1 MAAEVVVPLP
11 AAELL
16 LQAKRR
22 GHSMRQD
29 TTHPNMD
36 KPAAYSRYY
45 EHDGMLRAY
54 ANRSMV
60 LALLFGVLAIGSL
73 GFAVYVRLQP
83 PTVIR
88 VDADGDATVV
98 GGTPF
103 AGHTRGLTFL
113 TSAAEAGPSDVEA
126 KAVVRRFLDHYLNYT
141 PATVDKQMADAL
153 NMMTGNFRTLVMGRL
168 RDDDTIYKIQDDHI
182 ISNFTV
188 RTIDAVK
195 GNSLTYTAFGV
206 KEVHRLKNREETT
219 DHIVGRYSVRLV
231 FDRRSEYNP
240 SGLLVADYWE
250 QQMVGEKNTSLEQ
263 TDELARE
270 ATRK

>member
-1 MAAEVVVPLP
+1 MNRHL
-11 AAELL
+11 
-16 LQAKRR
+16 
-22 GHSMRQD
+22 S
-29 TTHPNMD
+29 PNSDDD
-36 KPAAYSRYY
+36 KAHYSRYY

-60 LALLFGVLAIGSL
+60 LALLFGVVAMGSMA
-73 GFAVYVRLQP
+73 FAVYVRLQP

-88 VDADGDATVV
+88 VGADGDATVV

-103 AGHTRGLTFL
+103 SARPRGLTFL
-113 TSAAEAGPSDVEA
+113 ASAAEAGPSEVEA

-153 NMMTGNFRTLVMGRL
+153 NLMTGNFRTLVMGRL

-188 RTIDAVK
+188 RNIDVVK
-195 GNSLTYTAFGV
+195 GNPLTYTAFGV
-206 KEVHRLKNREETT
+206 KEIHRLKNRQETT

-250 QQMVGEKNTSLEQ
+250 QQMVGEKNTGLEQ

-270 ATRK
+270 ATSKQ

>member
-1 MAAEVVVPLP
+1 MGAANSTRSPSLEGSEKV
-11 AAELL
+11 
-16 LQAKRR
+16 R
-22 GHSMRQD
+22 
-29 TTHPNMD
+29 
-36 KPAAYSRYY
+36 YSRYY

-60 LALLFGVLAIGSL
+60 LGLLFGVIALGSL
-73 GFAVYVRLQP
+73 AFAVYVRLQP

-88 VDADGDATVV
+88 VDSNGDATVV

-103 AGHTRGLTFL
+103 NGQSRGLTFL
-113 TSAAEAGPSDVEA
+113 ASAAEAAPNDVEA

-141 PATVDKQMADAL
+141 PATVDKQLADAL
-153 NMMTGNFRTLVMGRL
+153 NMMTGNFRSLVMSHL
-168 RDDDTIYKIQDDHI
+168 RDEDTIYKIQDDHI
-182 ISNFTV
+182 ISNFSI

-195 GNSLTYTAFGV
+195 GNPLTYTAFGV
-206 KEVHRLKNREETT
+206 KEIHRLKNRQETT

-250 QQMVGEKNTSLEQ
+250 QQMVGEKNTGLEQ

-270 ATRK
+270 ATAK

>member
-1 MAAEVVVPLP
+1 MNRHL
-11 AAELL
+11 
-16 LQAKRR
+16 
-22 GHSMRQD
+22 S
-29 TTHPNMD
+29 PNSDDD
-36 KPAAYSRYY
+36 KAHYSRYY

-60 LALLFGVLAIGSL
+60 LALLFGVVAMGSMA
-73 GFAVYVRLQP
+73 FAVYVRLQP

-88 VDADGDATVV
+88 VGADGDATVV

-103 AGHTRGLTFL
+103 SARPRGLTFL
-113 TSAAEAGPSDVEA
+113 ASAAEAGPSEVEA

-153 NMMTGNFRTLVMGRL
+153 NLMTGNFRTLVMGRL

-188 RTIDAVK
+188 RNIDVVK
-195 GNSLTYTAFGV
+195 GNPLTYTAFGV
-206 KEVHRLKNREETT
+206 KEIHRLKNRQETT

-250 QQMVGEKNTSLEQ
+250 QQMVGEKNTGLEQ

-270 ATRK
+270 ATRKQ

>member
-1 MAAEVVVPLP
+1 MAATNSGGNRDPERV
-11 AAELL
+11 
-16 LQAKRR
+16 R
-22 GHSMRQD
+22 
-29 TTHPNMD
+29 
-36 KPAAYSRYY
+36 YSRYY

-60 LALLFGVLAIGSL
+60 LALLFGVVAMGSL
-73 GFAVYVRLQP
+73 AFAVYVRLQP

-88 VDADGDATVV
+88 VDNNGDATVV

-103 AGHTRGLTFL
+103 GAQTRALTFL
-113 TSAAEAGPSDVEA
+113 ASAAEAAPNEVEA

-153 NMMTGNFRTLVMGRL
+153 NMMTGNFRTLVMGHL
-168 RDDDTIYKIQDDHI
+168 RDDDTIYKIQEDRI
-182 ISNFTV
+182 ISNFNI

-195 GNSLTYTAFGV
+195 GNPLTYTAFGV
-206 KEVHRLKNREETT
+206 KEIHRLKNRQETT
-219 DHIVGRYSVRLV
+219 DQIVGRYSVRLV

-270 ATRK
+270 ATAK

>member
-1 MAAEVVVPLP
+1 M
-11 AAELL
+11 
-16 LQAKRR
+16 KK
-22 GHSMRQD
+22 MRQLEESAESAD
-29 TTHPNMD
+29 S
-36 KPAAYSRYY
+36 KRYSRYY

-60 LALLFGVLAIGSL
+60 LALLFGVIAFGSL
-73 GFAVYVRLQP
+73 AFAGYIRLQP

-103 AGHTRGLTFL
+103 SGHTRGLTFVA
-113 TSAAEAGPSDVEA
+113 SAAEAAPSDVEA

-153 NMMTGNFRTLVMGRL
+153 NMMTSNFRALVMGRL

-182 ISNFTV
+182 ISNFSI

-195 GNSLTYTAFGV
+195 GNPLTYTAFGV
-206 KEVHRLKNREETT
+206 KEIHHLRNRQETT

-240 SGLLVADYWE
+240 TGLLVADYWE
-250 QQMVGEKNTSLEQ
+250 QQMVGEKNTGLEQ
-263 TDELARE
+263 TDDLARE
-270 ATRK
+270 ATIRP

>member
-1 MAAEVVVPLP
+1 MALQSSTSKHGSEQAE
-11 AAELL
+11 
-16 LQAKRR
+16 QAR
-22 GHSMRQD
+22 
-29 TTHPNMD
+29 
-36 KPAAYSRYY
+36 YSRYY

-60 LALLFGVLAIGSL
+60 LALLFGVIATGSL
-73 GFAVYVRLQP
+73 AFAVYVRLQP

-88 VDADGDATVV
+88 VDTNGDATVV
-98 GGTPF
+98 GGAPF
-103 AGHTRGLTFL
+103 GGQSRGLTFL
-113 TSAAEAGPSDVEA
+113 ASAAEAAPNDVEA

-182 ISNFTV
+182 ISNFNI

-195 GNSLTYTAFGV
+195 GNPLTYTAFGV
-206 KEVHRLKNREETT
+206 KEIHRLKNRQETT

-250 QQMVGEKNTSLEQ
+250 QQMVGEKNTGLEQ

>member
-1 MAAEVVVPLP
+1 MNRHLNPE
-11 AAELL
+11 
-16 LQAKRR
+16 
-22 GHSMRQD
+22 SD
-29 TTHPNMD
+29 DD
-36 KPAAYSRYY
+36 KVRYSRYY

-60 LALLFGVLAIGSL
+60 LALLFGVVALGSL
-73 GFAVYVRLQP
+73 AFAVYVRLQP

-88 VDADGDATVV
+88 VDAGGDATVV

-103 AGHTRGLTFL
+103 SGRTSGLTFL
-113 TSAAEAGPSDVEA
+113 TSAAEAGPSEVEA

-153 NMMTGNFRTLVMGRL
+153 NLMTGNFRTLVMGRL
-168 RDDDTIYKIQDDHI
+168 RDDDTVYKIQDDHI
-182 ISNFTV
+182 ISNFTI
-188 RTIDAVK
+188 RNIDVVK
-195 GNSLTYTAFGV
+195 GNPLTFTAFGV
-206 KEVHRLKNREETT
+206 KEIHRLKNRQETT

-231 FDRRSEYNP
+231 FDQRSEFNP

-250 QQMVGEKNTSLEQ
+250 QQMVGEKNTGLEQ
-263 TDELARE
+263 TDDLARE

>member
-1 MAAEVVVPLP
+1 VKNGKGSAAD
-11 AAELL
+11 AE
-16 LQAKRR
+16 QI
-22 GHSMRQD
+22 Q
-29 TTHPNMD
+29 
-36 KPAAYSRYY
+36 YSRYY

-60 LALLFGVLAIGSL
+60 LALLFGVIATGSL
-73 GFAVYVRLQP
+73 AFAVYVRLQP

-103 AGHTRGLTFL
+103 AGHTHGLTFR
-113 TSAAEAGPSDVEA
+113 TSASEAGPSEVEA

-153 NMMTGNFRTLVMGRL
+153 NMMTGNFRTLAMGRL

-182 ISNFTV
+182 ISNFSV
-188 RTIDAVK
+188 RNIDAVK
-195 GNSLTYTAFGV
+195 ANPLTYTAFGV
-206 KEVHRLKNREETT
+206 KEIHRLRNRQETT
-219 DHIVGRYSVRLV
+219 DRIVGRYSVRLI

-250 QQMVGEKNTSLEQ
+250 QQMVGEKNTGLEQ

-270 ATRK
+270 ATGKQ

>member
-1 MAAEVVVPLP
+1 MKKGQENREVP
-11 AAELL
+11 E
-16 LQAKRR
+16 QSR
-22 GHSMRQD
+22 
-29 TTHPNMD
+29 
-36 KPAAYSRYY
+36 YSRYY

-60 LALLFGVLAIGSL
+60 LALLFGTIAMGSL
-73 GFAVYVRLQP
+73 AFAVYIRLQP

-88 VDADGDATVV
+88 VDANGDATVV

-103 AGHTRGLTFL
+103 AGQTRGLTFIA
-113 TSAAEAGPSDVEA
+113 SAAETGPSEVEA

-153 NMMTGNFRTLVMGRL
+153 NIMTANFRTLVMGRL
-168 RDDDTIYKIQDDHI
+168 RDDDTIYKIQEDHI
-182 ISNFTV
+182 ISNFMV

-195 GNSLTYTAFGV
+195 GNPLTYTAFGV
-206 KEVHRLKNREETT
+206 KEVHRLKNRQETT
-219 DHIVGRYSVRLV
+219 DHIVGRYSVRLA

-250 QQMVGEKNTSLEQ
+250 QQMVGEKNTGLEQ
-263 TDELARE
+263 TDDLARE
-270 ATRK
+270 ATRKP